1 VRLPWFRKSPA
12 APAPQLPPGPPAGDF
27 QWAPSVAPP
36 STQSLRELG
45 AIPDSYFAGVRNDS
59 LLNGLIGGN
68 GGGHY
73 QGGWVNPLT
82 GHGTGR
88 DKVTH
93 GEFREPH
100 RLPDAELSALWN
112 GNDLAKRIVG
122 AKAKEMFR
130 RGWILAFPGAPGP
143 DDPKAALA
151 DAAAKAP
158 AAAPPPGGTP
168 PPGAPK
174 PRTDDAGPTLA
185 APVSDEGESGP
196 AGPAAT
202 AIADPPKPGSV
213 DPNPGDQAGKADLA
227 KAVELYAKP
236 LQIRARFLEACIFGG
251 LYGGGLLIMG
261 LDDGADMSTPVN
273 EENIRSFKY
282 LTWIDRRFIVA
293 QSYYET
299 IGPKYGEVEVYNII
313 NPFGNQDNS
322 LVHESRVIRFDGE
335 PVDLFMRRRLAGWT
349 LSRLQS
355 AYDVMRQFDMS
366 FQSVAN
372 LMSDLSQAVMKING
386 LAQLISNDQKTLQT
400 RMQLVDMQRS
410 TTRMIM
416 LDAENEAFERVATP
430 LTGVDDV
437 LENMMLRMAAAAEMP
452 VAILFGREPSGLNA
466 TGDADFRRFY
476 DMIAGDQV
484 NEVQPK
490 LERLYSLICAAKDSP
505 CKGKLP
511 DGGLEFT
518 WHKLYAPS
526 ELEQST
532 IRWNMAQADDKYIAN
547 GTLLPEE
554 VAMSRFR
561 SGDLHLDT
569 EIQGD
574 LRRAKLATAQLAP
587 SGAEKFQADQDA
599 KKQELEI
606 KSKAVDAKGPPSTS
620 K

>member
-1 VRLPWFRKSPA
+1 MNLPRWLRKKPSPVIA
-12 APAPQLPPGPPAGDF
+12 GLPDGFHWGPTL
-27 QWAPSVAPP
+27 APP
-36 STQSLRELG
+36 STTSLRALG
-45 AIPDSYFAGVRNDS
+45 TIPDHYFAGVREDS

-68 GGGHY
+68 IGGHGS
-73 QGGWVNPLT
+73 GGWVNPVT

-93 GEFREPH
+93 GEYREQD

-130 RGWILAFPGAPGP
+130 RGWILSFPGAPGP
-143 DDPKAALA
+143 NDPKKALA
-151 DAAAKAP
+151 DAAAQPKPTPAP
-158 AAAPPPGGTP
+158 GAAPPPGN
-168 PPGAPK
+168 
-174 PRTDDAGPTLA
+174 PRTDDATPAVTLSTS
-185 APVSDEGESGP
+185 PSGEGESGP
-196 AGPAAT
+196 AGPSAT
-202 AIADPPKPGSV
+202 AIADPPKPGTV
-213 DPNPGDQAGKADLA
+213 DPNPGDQGGKADLA
-227 KAVELYAKP
+227 KAIELYAKP
-236 LQIRARFLEACIFGG
+236 LNVRARFLESSIFGG

-261 LDDGADMSTPVN
+261 LDDGANVMTPLN

-293 QSYYET
+293 HTYYEE
-299 IGPKYGEVEVYNII
+299 IGPNYGEVEVYNII
-313 NPFGNQDNS
+313 NPFGNQKNS
-322 LVHESRVIRFDGE
+322 YIHESRVIRFDGE
-335 PVDLFMRRRLAGWT
+335 PVDLYMRRRLAGWT
-349 LSRLQS
+349 LSKLQ
-355 AYDVMRQFDMS
+355 APYDVMRQFDMS

-372 LMSDLSQAVMKING
+372 LMSDLSQAVMTING

-410 TTRMIM
+410 TTRMIF
-416 LDAENEAFERVATP
+416 LDAENEKFERVATP
-430 LTGVDDV
+430 LTGVSDTMQ
-437 LENMMLRMAAAAEMP
+437 NMMLRMAAAAEMP

-476 DMIAGDQV
+476 DMIAGEQM

-490 LERLYSLICAAKDSP
+490 LERLYTLMCKAKDSP
-505 CKGKLP
+505 CNGQLP
-511 DGGLEFT
+511 DGGIEFT

-532 IRWNMAQADDKYIAN
+532 IRSNMATADDLYISN

-561 SGDLHLDT
+561 SGDIHLDT

-587 SGAEKFQADQDA
+587 SGAEKFASDQET
-599 KKQELEI
+599 KKAELEI
-606 KSKAVDAKGPPSTS
+606 KSKAVDAKGQPPS